1 MNDSKINGVKIP
13 TEVFSRV
20 SGFYRPINQ
29 WNPGK
34 KSEYKERKMGDMGLI
49 KGGLYEENNI
59 SIPVSF
65 PCR

>member
-1 MNDSKINGVKIP
+1 MSDAKINGVKIP

-34 KSEYKERKMGDMGLI
+34 KSEYRDRKLADMELI
-49 KGGLYEENNI
+49 KGGLYEENNNLM
-59 SIPVSF
+59 SF
-65 PCR
+65 SYPCR